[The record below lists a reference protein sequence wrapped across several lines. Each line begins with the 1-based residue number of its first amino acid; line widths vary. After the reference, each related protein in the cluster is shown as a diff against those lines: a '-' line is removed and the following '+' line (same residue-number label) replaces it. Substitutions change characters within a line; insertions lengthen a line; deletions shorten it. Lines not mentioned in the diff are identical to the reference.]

1 MAEYDTAFDTGSAQE
16 GQPRPGRRGPSILL
30 LISGVVALLVSAWA
44 LVGPFS
50 VDFLATFD
58 GGWILVGVAVV
69 IGAVLVFLP
78 NRRSK

>member
-16 GQPRPGRRGPSILL
+16 GRCWRGPSILL
-30 LISGVVALLVSAWA
+30 LLSGVVALLVSAWA

-50 VDFLATFD
+50 VDFLTTFD